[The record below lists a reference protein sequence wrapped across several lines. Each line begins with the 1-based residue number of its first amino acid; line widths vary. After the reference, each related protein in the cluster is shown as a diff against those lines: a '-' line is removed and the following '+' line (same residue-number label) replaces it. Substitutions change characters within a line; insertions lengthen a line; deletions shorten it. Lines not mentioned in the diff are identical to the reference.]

1 MTVSITRMHV
11 WCLSL
16 NIYVPSFSLL
26 VTDFFEN
33 VYLYLYLQWLAYHQL
48 HNVPIIYYCL
58 TKCPQIQKLKTHV
71 SFLKILGVDGQS
83 PSAMHH
89 ELGQTSRVQ
98 EGLIHSYVR
107 QCWLLAGHLGPP
119 HALSPAS
126 DVDRL
131 PWSKK
136 AAFQEHDTQAA
147 SIFKGWAQAWNSVA
161 FAAFCSSE

>member
-1 MTVSITRMHV
+1 
-11 WCLSL
+11 
-16 NIYVPSFSLL
+16 
-26 VTDFFEN
+26 
-33 VYLYLYLQWLAYHQL
+33 
-48 HNVPIIYYCL
+48 
-58 TKCPQIQKLKTHV
+58 
-71 SFLKILGVDGQS
+71 
-83 PSAMHH
+83 MHH
-89 ELGQTSRVQ
+89 ERGQTSRVQ

-147 SIFKGWAQAWNSVA
+147 RIFKGWAQAWNSVA
-161 FAAFCSSE
+161 FAAFCSSEKVTKLDEIQVGKIVHF